1 MAEDLKP
8 SRSTAKGRVS
18 NYIRK
23 LKSALQYGESNVSE
37 VKVKLDDAYDNL
49 CDIDLQISEIEEI
62 ESTYL
67 NEITKAYEDALKL
80 YFDSIKED
88 EKIKNKIIE
97 NDKKKNIE
105 RYVIEINSI
114 KDRIHANI
122 TIEVSKCDKT
132 QRIEIEEDQS
142 LLSSKLESLLK
153 EVSDLNKI
161 NEDKEIETKTNEIIL
176 SSNKLIRDS

>member
-8 SRSTAKGRVS
+8 SGSTAKGRVS

-122 TIEVSKCDKT
+122 TI
-132 QRIEIEEDQS
+132 
-142 LLSSKLESLLK
+142 
-153 EVSDLNKI
+153 
-161 NEDKEIETKTNEIIL
+161 
-176 SSNKLIRDS
+176 